1 MNRIKCRSFAGAWI
15 EIDFIFSAVRL
26 ILVAPS
32 RERGLKF
39 HDCCRGIRNICR
51 SFAGAWIEIINSFNL
66 ACLAL
71 SLLRGSVD

>member
-1 MNRIKCRSFAGAWI
+1 MIVPINQELDERSRSFAGAWI

-39 HDCCRGIRNICR
+39 PDCSRGIRNICR
-51 SFAGAWIEIINSFNL
+51 SFAGAWIEISFL
-66 ACLAL
+66 IMVQLW
-71 SLLRGSVD
+71 